1 MARKGLTQIELEM
14 YAALEELMGNTIKG
28 TFYPSEVRP
37 LEATTEDAVLTVS
50 NATADQIQE
59 GRARLNIYV
68 PDINNGGE
76 SLVPNKGR
84 LAELEAITDT
94 VVEKLNEAN
103 TAYTF
108 DLFQAT
114 ATIAVPGKS
123 EHFVNIGIHFKL
135 ATFSN

>member
-76 SLVPNKGR
+76 SLVPDKGR

-94 VVEKLNEAN
+94 VVEKLNEAD

-114 ATIAVPGKS
+114 ATIAVPEKS

>member
-1 MARKGLTQIELEM
+1 MDM
-14 YAALEELMGNTIKG
+14 YAALEELMGSTIRG
-28 TFYPSEVRP
+28 TFYPSELRP
-37 LEATTEDAVLTVS
+37 IEAKTEDAVLTCS
-50 NATADQIQE
+50 NATAGQIQE

-76 SLVPNKGR
+76 SLVPDKGR

-94 VVEKLNEAN
+94 VVEKLNEAD

>member
-1 MARKGLTQIELEM
+1 MEM
-14 YAALEELMGNTIKG
+14 YAALEELMGQTIKG

-68 PDINNGGE
+68 PDIDIGGA
-76 SLVPNKGR
+76 SLVPDKAR
-84 LAELEAITDT
+84 LMELEAITEK
-94 VVEKLNEAN
+94 VVEKLNEAD
-103 TAYTF
+103 TAYYF

-114 ATIAVPGKS
+114 ATIAVPERN
-123 EHFVNIGIHFKL
+123 EHFVNIGIHFRL
-135 ATFSN
+135 ATFS

>member
-1 MARKGLTQIELEM
+1 MATKGQTTIEMEM

-37 LEATTEDAVLTVS
+37 LEANTEDAVLTVS
-50 NATADQIQE
+50 NATAGQIQE

-76 SLVPNKGR
+76 ILVPDKAR
-84 LAELEAITDT
+84 LMELEKITDE
-94 VVEKLNEAN
+94 VVEKLNEAD
-103 TAYTF
+103 TAYIF
-108 DLFQAT
+108 DLFQST
-114 ATIAVPGKS
+114 ETIAVPGKS

-135 ATFSN
+135 ATF

>member
-28 TFYPSEVRP
+28 TFYPSGLRP

-76 SLVPNKGR
+76 SPVPDKGR

-94 VVEKLNEAN
+94 VVEKLNEAD

>member
-1 MARKGLTQIELEM
+1 M
-14 YAALEELMGNTIKG
+14 YAALEELMGQTIKG

-68 PDINNGGE
+68 PDIDIGGA
-76 SLVPNKGR
+76 SLVPDKAR
-84 LAELEAITDT
+84 LMELEAITEK
-94 VVEKLNEAN
+94 VVEKLNEAD
-103 TAYTF
+103 TAYYF

-114 ATIAVPGKS
+114 ATIAVPERN
-123 EHFVNIGIHFKL
+123 EHFVNIGIHFRL
-135 ATFSN
+135 ATFS

>member
-59 GRARLNIYV
+59 GEARLNIYV
-68 PDINNGGE
+68 PDSNNGGE
-76 SLVPNKGR
+76 SLVPDKER
-84 LAELEAITDT
+84 LAELEAIADT
-94 VVEKLNEAN
+94 VVKKLNEAD

-108 DLFQAT
+108 NLFQAA
-114 ATIAVPGKS
+114 ATVAVPGKS
-123 EHFVNIGIHFKL
+123 EHFVNIVIHFRL
-135 ATFSN
+135 ATFS